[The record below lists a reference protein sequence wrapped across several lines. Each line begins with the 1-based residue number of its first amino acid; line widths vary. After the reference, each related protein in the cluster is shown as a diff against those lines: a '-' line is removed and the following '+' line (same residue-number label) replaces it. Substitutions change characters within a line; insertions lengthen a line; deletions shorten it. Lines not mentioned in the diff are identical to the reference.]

1 MTARL
6 SFANLPADHL
16 LAMDPHELKVGIVHL
31 GLGAF
36 HRAHQAVF
44 TERAG
49 LVTGETRWAISGVSQ
64 RSATVRDQLLPQDG
78 LYSALS
84 RGRAETTV
92 QVIGSIREVL
102 CAPEDPAAVVARIAD
117 PGVAVVT
124 LTVTEKGYRAA
135 AGGGLDLTDPEIQAD
150 LSGRPPRTVIG
161 QLAAGLAGRVSTGA
175 GPLTVVSCDNLVAN
189 GPFLGRLVENYAA
202 ALPLGGSRADLFE
215 QLAAARFPA
224 SMVDRIVP
232 ATTDVDRAGA
242 ERLLAVRDEAVVVAE
257 PFIQWVIEDDFA
269 GPRPA
274 WDKAGAVLTG
284 DVAPWEQAKLRM
296 LNATHSMLA
305 YLGGLRGYD
314 TIAEAVLDDELAGL
328 ATELMTV
335 DVIPTLTPPDGL
347 DLTAYGASVLERF
360 ANPAL
365 RHRTAQVAMDGSVKL
380 PVRLLGTVRDRLAAG
395 AEPRLLSLA
404 VAAWMVY
411 VAVGVD
417 AKGRKLPLDDPLAA
431 VLQAAVES
439 AGSSPVKV
447 VDALLGV
454 EAVFGADLPDRA
466 GFRSM
471 LTEQFKSLL
480 PSVTG

>member
-1 MTARL
+1 
-6 SFANLPADHL
+6 
-16 LAMDPHELKVGIVHL
+16 
-31 GLGAF
+31 
-36 HRAHQAVF
+36 
-44 TERAG
+44 
-49 LVTGETRWAISGVSQ
+49 
-64 RSATVRDQLLPQDG
+64 
-78 LYSALS
+78 
-84 RGRAETTV
+84 
-92 QVIGSIREVL
+92 
-102 CAPEDPAAVVARIAD
+102 
-117 PGVAVVT
+117 
-124 LTVTEKGYRAA
+124 
-135 AGGGLDLTDPEIQAD
+135 
-150 LSGRPPRTVIG
+150 
-161 QLAAGLAGRVSTGA
+161 
-175 GPLTVVSCDNLVAN
+175 
-189 GPFLGRLVENYAA
+189 
-202 ALPLGGSRADLFE
+202 
-215 QLAAARFPA
+215 
-224 SMVDRIVP
+224 
-232 ATTDVDRAGA
+232 
-242 ERLLAVRDEAVVVAE
+242 
-257 PFIQWVIEDDFA
+257 
-269 GPRPA
+269 
-274 WDKAGAVLTG
+274 
-284 DVAPWEQAKLRM
+284 
-296 LNATHSMLA
+296 MLA

-395 AEPRLLSLA
+395 AEPRLVSLA

-431 VLQAAVES
+431 VLRAAVEF
-439 AGSSPVKV
+439 AGSSPAKV